1 MVFLLHRGIS
11 NCELLHVILKCQLR
25 GFPSCEFAVK
35 RDCVSDRLQAV
46 LGPCQGVFRSPECSQ
61 SWLTQSVQGLAGL
74 HTLSSPVHT
83 EKRRAFGRP
92 LSTLKYTDLSKE
104 ASSVLKCS
112 VRKGSINGHL
122 FCVCLL
128 KHLIFTLSKKKKKSK
143 FHVFLQFY

>member
-1 MVFLLHRGIS
+1 MVFLLHRGVY
-11 NCELLHVILKCQLR
+11 NCQLLHVILKCKLC

-35 RDCVSDRLQAV
+35 RKCVSGRLQAA
-46 LGPCQGVFRSPECSQ
+46 LGPCQGVFRSPERSQ

-83 EKRRAFGRP
+83 EKAFGRP
-92 LSTLKYTDLSKE
+92 LSMLKYTDLSKE

-128 KHLIFTLSKKKKKSK
+128 KHLIFTLSKKKKVS
-143 FHVFLQFY
+143 FMYFSSFIEI